1 MQTYTSISASFA
13 PVPTLNLFKNSHYS
27 FVVKEQEKLRLKKKK
42 KSHISVCLLIKK
54 VVIYVSAAPSSVKHL
69 TEVHEA
75 CDPTP
80 TMARP
85 SCLLY
90 SSTLG
95 FYLCLFAMA

>member
-13 PVPTLNLFKNSHYS
+13 PVPMLNLFKYSHYS
-27 FVVKEQEKLRLKKKK
+27 FVVKEHEKLKLKKK
-42 KSHISVCLLIKK
+42 SQISVCLLIKN

-75 CDPTP
+75 CNPTP

-95 FYLCLFAMA
+95 FYLCLFAIV